1 MAATPI
7 VLNTITRSGI
17 VNATPLACDNV
28 NGNVLLG
35 NGGGVFLELK
45 NTDASPHT
53 VTVAIPGSF
62 DGVAHSGKPCVIP
75 ANATWK
81 FGPWGNTTYGQSL
94 TFTAD
99 SALVQ
104 YAAYQLGT

>member
-1 MAATPI
+1 
-7 VLNTITRSGI
+7 VNT
-17 VNATPLACDNV
+17 TPLACDNV
-28 NGNVLLG
+28 NGNVVNG
-35 NGGGVFLELK
+35 NGGGVFLEFK
-45 NTDASPHT
+45 NTDTVSHT
-53 VTVAIPGSF
+53 VTVAIPGTF

-75 ANATWK
+75 ASVTWK
-81 FGPWGNTTYGQSL
+81 FGPFGNATYGQNL